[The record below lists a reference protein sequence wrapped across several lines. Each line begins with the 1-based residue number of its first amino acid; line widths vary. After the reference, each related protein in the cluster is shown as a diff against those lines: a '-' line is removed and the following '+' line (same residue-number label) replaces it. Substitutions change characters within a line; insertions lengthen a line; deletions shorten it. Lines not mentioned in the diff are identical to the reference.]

1 MAAIFVYSKLYT
13 MVVQH
18 KERRANFDP
27 ATLAF
32 GLNSDYNDFVHNID
46 FTKIS
51 EVKQFHP
58 STQLERLV
66 LNIANLCNLNCSYC
80 YAQGGD
86 YGGPLEK
93 MKSNTGILALEKF
106 FQQYDEIATIQF
118 FGGEPFLNWKE
129 MRRLCQYTY
138 DIADRMGKAR
148 PVLMVSTNG
157 TILNDDIIALINE
170 FELKVTVSIDGPP
183 AITNLLRPTRNG
195 KVTSDLLVANL
206 RRMIDET
213 GQPSQ
218 MEGTFT
224 DTHVSMGYSVT
235 DVIDYISN
243 EFYVPL
249 LHMPCNVLPGDK
261 TGIKENGHQ
270 YIIDAYANAV
280 VDTIDTLLNKPF
292 GQRTILNG
300 ALELVEELVK
310 PGINE
315 RAVICP
321 AGSGT
326 MAVDSNGDIYP
337 CFMFYRRK
345 EFLLGTVKDE
355 VTVQNEVDI
364 NFVNKIRR
372 NNSSQKFYQSWA
384 RRFFMGCAGGNYFK
398 NEDHGI
404 VGDFEVEL
412 VEAMVSAA
420 IVELSILKETEPEKL
435 ESLPMVIQLFKM
447 YVNTPQLG

>member
-1 MAAIFVYSKLYT
+1 

-18 KERRANFDP
+18 QGRSANFDP
-27 ATLAF
+27 TTLAF
-32 GLNSDYNDFVHNID
+32 GLSPDYNDFIHGID
-46 FTKIS
+46 FTQIS
-51 EVKQFHP
+51 SVKQFHP
-58 STQLERLV
+58 SRQLERLV

-93 MKSNTGILALEKF
+93 MQSDTGMMALTKF
-106 FQQYDEIATIQF
+106 FHEYDEISTIQF

-129 MRRLCQYTY
+129 MRRLCQHAF
-138 DIADRMGKAR
+138 DMADSLGKSR

-157 TILNDDIIALINE
+157 TILNDDIIALINA
-170 FELKVTVSIDGPP
+170 FDLKVTVSIDGPP
-183 AITNLLRPTRNG
+183 AITNLLRPMRNG
-195 KVTSDLLVANL
+195 KVTSDVLVTNL

-218 MEGTFT
+218 IEGTYT
-224 DTHVSMGYSVT
+224 DTHVAMDHSVK
-235 DVIDYISN
+235 DVVDYISN
-243 EFYVPL
+243 EFCVPL

-261 TGIKENGHQ
+261 AGIKENGHQ
-270 YIIDAYANAV
+270 FIIDAYAAAV
-280 VDTIDTLLNKPF
+280 ADAIDTLVNKPF

-300 ALELVEELVK
+300 ALEIVEELVK

-337 CFMFYRRK
+337 CFMFYRKK

-355 VTVQNEVDI
+355 ATVQNDADLNFI
-364 NFVNKIRR
+364 NKLRR

-398 NEDHGI
+398 NEDHGT
-404 VGDFEVEL
+404 VTDFEVEL

-420 IVELSILKETEPEKL
+420 IVELSILKETAPDKL
-435 ESLPMVIQLFKM
+435 ESLPALIGLFKM

>member
-1 MAAIFVYSKLYT
+1 
-13 MVVQH
+13 MVVQYNG
-18 KERRANFDP
+18 KSANFDP
-27 ATLAF
+27 KTLAF
-32 GLNSDYNDFVHNID
+32 GIANDYNSLAHTID
-46 FTKIS
+46 FTNIAA
-51 EVKQFHP
+51 VKQFYP
-58 STQLERLV
+58 SKQLERLV

-93 MKSNTGILALEKF
+93 MASDTGIKALDKF
-106 FQQYDEIATIQF
+106 FHQYDEIATIQF

-129 MRRLCQYTY
+129 MRRLCNYAF
-138 DIADRMGKAR
+138 DIADSLGKKR

-157 TILNDDIIALINE
+157 TILNDDIIALIND
-170 FELKVTVSIDGPP
+170 FDLKVTVSIDGPP
-183 AITNLLRPTRNG
+183 EITNLLRPTRNG
-195 KVTSDLLVANL
+195 KVTSELLEKNL
-206 RRMIDET
+206 RRMINET

-224 DTHVSMGYSVT
+224 DTHVSMGYTVK
-235 DVIDYISN
+235 DVIDYIST
-243 EFYVPL
+243 EFCVPL

-261 TGIKENGHQ
+261 VGIKENGHQ
-270 YIIDAYANAV
+270 FIIDAYANAV
-280 VDTIDTLLNKPF
+280 TDAINTLLNKPF

-300 ALELVEELVK
+300 ALELIEELVK
-310 PGINE
+310 PGVDE

-355 VTVQNEVDI
+355 AIVQNETNDH
-364 NFVNKIRR
+364 FVTKLRR

-398 NEDHGI
+398 NEDHGT
-404 VGDFEVEL
+404 VNDFEVEL

-420 IVELSILKETEPEKL
+420 IVELSMLKQHDPEKL
-435 ESLPMVIQLFKM
+435 ESLPAVIQLFKF
-447 YVNTPQLG
+447 YVNTPPLG

>member
-1 MAAIFVYSKLYT
+1 

-18 KERRANFDP
+18 NGRFANFDP
-27 ATLAF
+27 QTLAF
-32 GLNSDYNDFVHNID
+32 GVSSDYNDILHNID
-46 FTKIS
+46 FTNIS
-51 EVKQFHP
+51 EVKQFYP
-58 STQLERLV
+58 SKHLERLV
-66 LNIANLCNLNCSYC
+66 LNIANLCNLNCTYC

-93 MKSNTGILALEKF
+93 MSNDTGIMALKKF
-106 FQQYDEIATIQF
+106 FDQYDEISTIQF

-129 MRRLCQYTY
+129 MRRLCKYAF
-138 DIADRMGKAR
+138 DIADRLGKKR

-157 TILNDDIIALINE
+157 TILNDDIVSLINE
-170 FELKVTVSIDGPP
+170 FDLKVTVSIDGPP
-183 AITNLLRPTRNG
+183 EITNILRPTRNG
-195 KVTSDLLVANL
+195 KVTSDLLSVNL
-206 RRMIDET
+206 RRMIAET

-235 DVIDYISN
+235 DVVDYISA
-243 EFYVPL
+243 EFCVPL

-261 TGIKENGHQ
+261 AGIKENGHEF
-270 YIIDAYANAV
+270 IIDAYANAV
-280 VDTIDTLLNKPF
+280 VDAIHTLINQPF
-292 GQRTILNG
+292 GKRTILNG

-310 PGINE
+310 PGIDE

-345 EFLLGTVKDE
+345 EFLLGTVRDE
-355 VTVQNEVDI
+355 QTVTIQNESND
-364 NFVNKIRR
+364 NFVTKLRR

-398 NEDHGI
+398 NEDHGT
-404 VGDFEVEL
+404 VNDFEVEL

-420 IVELSILKETEPEKL
+420 IVELSILKQQEPDKL
-435 ESLPMVIQLFKM
+435 ASLPSIIKLFKF
-447 YVNTPQLG
+447 YVNTPPLG